1 MSINTWTNDF
11 SEASVVR
18 MTPQKRGSEGIIQLI
33 INRKHLIFEVTDAC
47 NLHCKYCGYADLY
60 KGYDKRKNLRF
71 PFTRAKRVID
81 YLYELWKKN
90 CVEDAV
96 SPK

>member
-1 MSINTWTNDF
+1 MMKNMDF
-11 SEASVVR
+11 LKIKCGDVISNLFNLS
-18 MTPQKRGSEGIIQLI
+18 
-33 INRKHLIFEVTDAC
+33 HLIFEVTDAC

-60 KGYDKRKNLRF
+60 KGYDKRENLRF
-71 PFTRAKRVID
+71 PFTRAKRVTD

-96 SPK
+96 SPNKKRR